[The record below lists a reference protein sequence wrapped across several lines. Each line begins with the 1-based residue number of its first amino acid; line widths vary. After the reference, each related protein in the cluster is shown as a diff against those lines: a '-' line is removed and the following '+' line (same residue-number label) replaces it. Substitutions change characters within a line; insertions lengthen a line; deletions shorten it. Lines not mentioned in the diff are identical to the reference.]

1 MTTVNISLPVQLKSQ
16 ADFLIDA
23 GHYTSFSDLVR
34 SALRQLFASQVDTT
48 DYDAML
54 KEALAD
60 QAAGR
65 TITLSTPEEI
75 DSHFTKLYN
84 EVSDEA
90 HQINPSVRQRISKT
104 GGKQLSSQK
113 KSHQNSPLSLA

>member
-34 SALRQLFASQVDTT
+34 SALRQLFSSHVDTT
-48 DYDAML
+48 DYDTML

-65 TITLSTPEEI
+65 TVTLSTPEEI
-75 DSHFTKLYN
+75 DEYLTKAYN
-84 EVSDEA
+84 EVSDEEFKI
-90 HQINPSVRQRISKT
+90 QPKVRQGISQT
-104 GGKQLSSQK
+104 HQK
-113 KSHQNSPLSLA
+113 